1 MHICSLIAPLEKAF
15 FHLSNTETPR
25 YRIETDTLMTPVSCI
40 FPNVQWLAPKVN
52 VAVFCKQ
59 KTVLKFFF
67 LNKISI
73 SHACMSVLVS
83 ISVQLDTVSGGY
95 NGIKK
100 KKEKN

>member
-1 MHICSLIAPLEKAF
+1 M
-15 FHLSNTETPR
+15 HLSQCAMIGSQGQRGSILQAKNCLE
-25 YRIETDTLMTPVSCI
+25 V
-40 FPNVQWLAPKVN
+40 
-52 VAVFCKQ
+52 
-59 KTVLKFFF
+59 FF